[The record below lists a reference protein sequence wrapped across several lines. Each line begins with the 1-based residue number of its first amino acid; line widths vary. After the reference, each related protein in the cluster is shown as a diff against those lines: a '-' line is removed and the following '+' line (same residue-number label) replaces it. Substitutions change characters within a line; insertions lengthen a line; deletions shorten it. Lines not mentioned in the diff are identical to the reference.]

1 MQALKILYIILLAII
16 GAVCGALLLGGFA
29 IWLSIPGAL
38 VGLVVGALLGKYIP
52 LWEWFT

>member
-1 MQALKILYIILLAII
+1 MQALKLLYIIILAII